1 MWAAV
6 GEWEAV
12 RAAVGE
18 WEAVR
23 AAAGSEMVGVTEAE
37 VSGWETGT
45 EGQGQEAQMAKTAM
59 MAAMSKETAKVA
71 AG

>member
-12 RAAVGE
+12 I
-18 WEAVR
+18 
-23 AAAGSEMVGVTEAE
+23 AAAGSETVGAAEAE
-37 VSGWETGT
+37 AAGWGTGT
-45 EGQGQEAQMAKTAM
+45 E
-59 MAAMSKETAKVA
+59 A

>member
-12 RAAVGE
+12 RAAASSETVG
-18 WEAVR
+18 AV
-23 AAAGSEMVGVTEAE
+23 EAE
-37 VSGWETGT
+37 VSGQETGT
-45 EGQGQEAQMAKTAM
+45 E
-59 MAAMSKETAKVA
+59 A

>member
-12 RAAVGE
+12 RAAVG
-18 WEAVR
+18 
-23 AAAGSEMVGVTEAE
+23 SEMVGAAEAE
-37 VSGWETGT
+37 VSGRETGT
-45 EGQGQEAQMAKTAM
+45 E
-59 MAAMSKETAKVA
+59 A